1 MKTNASGP
9 LENIL
14 LSILALAVLP
24 VSVIAGE
31 SYSPYVAQSYPDRV
45 YWGDTHVH
53 TSYSSHDANV
63 GGKNRTSP
71 EIAYR
76 FARGETVKAFN
87 GMAVKLHRP
96 LDFLVVADHAEG
108 LGVASALQAGDPE
121 FPDSDVAARFR
132 SAYESFV
139 ASSESKE
146 ATNRL
151 RSLMWGVQIDPSYRQ
166 TLWQRAVAN
175 AEKYNDP
182 GRFTAF
188 SGYEWS
194 ASGLTNLHRVVIF
207 KDGADKAGKIIPFS
221 QTDSDR
227 PEDLW
232 AFLLNYQ
239 TEFGGSVIAIP
250 HNPNLSYGQMFAAHK
265 FGGDPLTVQ
274 WARQRNQFEPIM
286 EVTQFKGDSESH
298 PVLSP
303 TDEFAGFETWNGWQG
318 PNEPEA
324 SRAKTKD
331 PLVRKRGEY
340 ARSALK
346 TGLDLDV
353 QLGVNPFKYGL
364 IGSTDSHTSLSTAD
378 NDNFWG
384 KFPREFPRVELRR
397 WHYSAAGYAAVWAV
411 ENTREAIFAAMKRR
425 EVYASTGPRIIV
437 RFFGGW
443 DYRADDALRPDLAR
457 IGYAGGVPM
466 GSDLTRAPEGKSS
479 RFLIRATKDPDGA
492 NLDRVQVIKGW
503 RDVKGGLHEK
513 IYNVALSDGRR
524 ENAEGHV
531 EPVGNTV
538 NVADASYTNSIGD
551 PELAVVWVDPDFDPQ
566 ELAFYYLRVLEIPT
580 PRWTAYDAKFYGL
593 KDLPEE
599 IPMVTQERAYS
610 SPIWYTP

>member
-1 MKTNASGP
+1 MKIATCNYK
-9 LENIL
+9 IL
-14 LSILALAVLP
+14 LLILAVSILPLSGV
-24 VSVIAGE
+24 AGE
-31 SYSPYVAQSYPDRV
+31 SYSPYVGRSYPTQV

-53 TSYSSHDANV
+53 TSFSSHDANV
-63 GGKNRTSP
+63 GGKNRSSP
-71 EIAYR
+71 EVAYR
-76 FARGETVKAFN
+76 FARGEVVEAYN

-108 LGVASALQAGDPE
+108 LGVAAALQAGDPG
-121 FPDSDVAARFR
+121 FPDSEVAARFR
-132 SAYESFV
+132 KAYGAFV

-151 RSLMWGVQIDPSYRQ
+151 RSLMWGVQIDPAYRQ

-188 SGYEWS
+188 AGFEWS
-194 ASGLTNLHRVVIF
+194 AAGLTNLHRVVIF
-207 KDGADKAGKIIPFS
+207 KDGADKAGKTIPFS
-221 QTDSDR
+221 QTDSDK

-232 AFLLNYQ
+232 AYLDNYQ

-250 HNPNLSYGQMFAAHK
+250 HNSNLSYGQMFAAHK
-265 FGGDPLTVQ
+265 FGGDPLTIQ
-274 WARQRNQFEPIM
+274 WARLRSEFEPIM

-298 PVLSP
+298 PLLSP
-303 TDEFAGFETWNGWQG
+303 TDEFAGFETWNGWGG
-318 PNEPEA
+318 PLEPKGA
-324 SRAKTKD
+324 RGKVMD
-331 PLVRKRGEY
+331 PVSRKRGEY

-346 TGLDLDV
+346 TGLDLEE

-384 KFPREFPRVELRR
+384 KFPREFPRAQLRR

-425 EVYASTGPRIIV
+425 EVYATTGPRIIV

-443 DYRADDALRPDLAR
+443 EYAPDDAARPDLAR
-457 IGYAGGVPM
+457 AGYAGGVPM
-466 GSDLTRAPEGKSS
+466 GGDLANAPAGKAP
-479 RFLIRATKDPDGA
+479 RFLVQAARDPVGA

-503 RDVKGGLHEK
+503 RDEKGKLQERV
-513 IYNVALSDGRR
+513 YDVALSDGRR
-524 ENAEGHV
+524 SGRTGQAD
-531 EPVGNTV
+531 PVGNTV
-538 NVADASYTNSIGD
+538 DVKNATYTNRIGD
-551 PELAVVWVDPDFDPQ
+551 PELAVVWTDPDFDRN
-566 ELAFYYLRVLEIPT
+566 ERAFYYLRVLAIPT
-580 PRWTAYDAKFYGL
+580 PRWTAYDAKLFSL
-593 KDLPEE
+593 KDLPEN
-599 IPMVTQERAYS
+599 IPMITQERAYS
-610 SPIWYTP
+610 SPIWYNPE